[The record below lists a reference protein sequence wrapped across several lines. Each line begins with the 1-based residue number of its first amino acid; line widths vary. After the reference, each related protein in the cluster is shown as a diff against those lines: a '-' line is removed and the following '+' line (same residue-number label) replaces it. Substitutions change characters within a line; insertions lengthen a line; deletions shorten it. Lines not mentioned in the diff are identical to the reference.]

1 MERRRIIIPT
11 GAQPDEPLPTPHFDA
26 EATQTARRVVPLSEQ
41 DAARMQY
48 GNYQARFAKPFWKR
62 PAGIALIVLVA
73 VGVGVAAGFAIVKYR
88 NRQTTQTPVTSAPPT
103 TVENAKASPQ
113 TVEPPQPTPE
123 TRVAVPEKPAETPA
137 EPNEPETARPARNNQ
152 KDDDQEATPPVV
164 RDNKRDKKNENDDD
178 QVTDEGQAERE
189 RRREERRDARRRQ
202 REEERTDIPRQI
214 DRAGRQ
220 INNRIREIFE
230 GKQP

>member
-26 EATQTARRVVPLSEQ
+26 EATQTARRVVPLSAQ
-41 DAARMQY
+41 DAAQMQY

-73 VGVGVAAGFAIVKYR
+73 VGLGVAAGFAIVKYR
-88 NRQTTQTPVTSAPPT
+88 NRQAAQTPVTSPPPT

-137 EPNEPETARPARNNQ
+137 EPKEPETARPAR
-152 KDDDQEATPPVV
+152 KDGDEEATPPVV

-189 RRREERRDARRRQ
+189 RRREERKDARRRQ
-202 REEERTDIPRQI
+202 REEERADIPSQI